1 MLCHNHRNIG
11 LAPDLLKT
19 FKGNDMKPAFA
30 KSLSLNA
37 AAIVTLAPISASAK
51 SSTTSGTF
59 TGASD
64 HITTG
69 GVQFV
74 KTADDGAAVILD
86 SDFSLDG
93 APDPR
98 VGFGADGTF
107 VEASDLGE
115 LQNISGVQ
123 VYVVPP
129 TVNIEDFNEI
139 YIWCLKFGVPLGVA
153 SLH

>member
-1 MLCHNHRNIG
+1 MNST
-11 LAPDLLKT
+11 LAKT
-19 FKGNDMKPAFA
+19 LGIVAV
-30 KSLSLNA
+30 
-37 AAIVTLAPISASAK
+37 AAITFAPISATASSAK
-51 SSTTSGTF
+51 QSGTF

-69 GVQFV
+69 GVKIV
-74 KTADDGAAVILD
+74 KTADGGAVVILD

-98 VGFGADGTF
+98 VGFGTDGKF

-129 TVNIEDFNEI
+129 SINVDDFNEV

-153 SLH
+153 SLS

>member
-1 MLCHNHRNIG
+1 
-11 LAPDLLKT
+11 
-19 FKGNDMKPAFA
+19 MKSTFA
-30 KSLSLNA
+30 KSLSIIA
-37 AAIVTLAPISASAK
+37 AAMITLAPISAIAK
-51 SSTTSGTF
+51 SSTISGDF

-69 GVQFV
+69 GVQIV
-74 KTADDGAAVILD
+74 KTADGGAVLILD

-98 VGFGADGTF
+98 VGFGTDGAF

-129 TVNIEDFNEI
+129 TVNVDDFNEV